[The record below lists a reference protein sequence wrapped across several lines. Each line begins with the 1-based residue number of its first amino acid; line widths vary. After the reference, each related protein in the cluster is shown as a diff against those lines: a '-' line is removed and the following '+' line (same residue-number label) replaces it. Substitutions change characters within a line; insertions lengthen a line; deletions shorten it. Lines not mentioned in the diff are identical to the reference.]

1 VAEAMAK
8 LEAHQRKML
17 AAREE
22 LTGAT
27 ASVRSP
33 DRTLTA
39 VVDMRG
45 ELRELKLHTEDY
57 RSMAPAQLESL
68 IVKTV
73 QAARAQAAER
83 VAEKFAPFLGSAAAI
98 RESISGDKETDDLYA
113 PLRALRPI
121 DPVGMTGESA

>member
-1 VAEAMAK
+1 MASMMHDQVAEAMAK

-83 VAEKFAPFLGSAAAI
+83 VAEKFAPFLG
-98 RESISGDKETDDLYA
+98 
-113 PLRALRPI
+113 
-121 DPVGMTGESA
+121 